1 MSLQTVSRNDDR
13 MLRLRMSLKLEG
25 FAVYHMLAEKI
36 AESDDGSCTADYQM
50 LAFDFRTDQETV
62 RAVAEDYSLFLKE
75 GDKLSMADA
84 PGLDASRELSRKRAM
99 AGRKGMQRRWAM
111 RQQNDTAATTGDNN
125 SIAAPGDNNSAAAA
139 SGDNNRASGDNK
151 TVTNPAEKKETEN
164 IPLHPLKEKDK
175 ENATEKRE
183 ESTSAEDN
191 AEQRLDNFCRSF
203 CDYWNKAIEVY
214 NSRLRPIRL
223 IQSQRRERLASLR
236 GKYSDREI
244 SRFVKQAAT
253 SPYLN
258 ARDGRLSQPAD
269 LNWLLATDD
278 RIVKVIE
285 GNL

>member
-1 MSLQTVSRNDDR
+1 MPWQTVSRNDDR

-75 GDKLSMADA
+75 GDKLSLADA
-84 PGLDASRELSRKRAM
+84 PEEAASCQLSRKRAM

-111 RQQNDTAATTGDNN
+111 RKQNDDTAATDNK
-125 SIAAPGDNNSAAAA
+125 STTAPEDNNSAAAA
-139 SGDNNRASGDNK
+139 PGDNNNATADNK
-151 TVTNPAEKKETEN
+151 TITKPAEKKETEN

-183 ESTSAEDN
+183 ESPSADDN
-191 AEQRLDNFCRSF
+191 SEQRLDNFCRSF

-223 IQSQRRERLASLR
+223 IQGQRRERLASLR